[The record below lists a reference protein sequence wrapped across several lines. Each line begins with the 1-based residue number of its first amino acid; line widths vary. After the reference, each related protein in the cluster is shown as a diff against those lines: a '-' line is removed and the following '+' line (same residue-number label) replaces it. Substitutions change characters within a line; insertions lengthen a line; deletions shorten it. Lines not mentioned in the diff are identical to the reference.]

1 MKKSKRLV
9 HFNDKNYKSI
19 LNQTNKK
26 CFYCGRYK
34 EYYYIEDVRSE
45 YTLFF
50 DYVAVCERCNNIK
63 GDKSIDEFKHHI
75 LDTVKKLQSQYEIS
89 LLFELG
95 LITKTNKNVM
105 FYGERIGDILGVDR
119 DIVRNIK
126 NQVAEFY
133 NLDPNELDVPTRKRE
148 VVWARQ
154 VAHTFSKRKTNASLS
169 FIAQEIG
176 GLHHATILNSIKT
189 VSNEYDTNPRKRK
202 EIDFLSKIFDTVI
215 D

>member
-1 MKKSKRLV
+1 
-9 HFNDKNYKSI
+9 
-19 LNQTNKK
+19 
-26 CFYCGRYK
+26 
-34 EYYYIEDVRSE
+34 
-45 YTLFF
+45 LFF
-50 DYVAVCERCNNIK
+50 DYVAVCDRCSRIK
-63 GDKSIDEFKHHI
+63 GEKSVDEFKHHI

-95 LITKTNKNVM
+95 LVSKTNKHVM
-105 FYGERIGDILGVDR
+105 FYGERIGDILGADR

-133 NLDPNELDVPTRKRE
+133 NLSPKELDAPTRKRE

-154 VAHTFSKRKTNASLS
+154 VAHTFSKKKTNASLS

-176 GLHHATILNSIKT
+176 GLHHATILNSIRA

-202 EIDFLSKIFDTVI
+202 EIDFLAKIFDTVI